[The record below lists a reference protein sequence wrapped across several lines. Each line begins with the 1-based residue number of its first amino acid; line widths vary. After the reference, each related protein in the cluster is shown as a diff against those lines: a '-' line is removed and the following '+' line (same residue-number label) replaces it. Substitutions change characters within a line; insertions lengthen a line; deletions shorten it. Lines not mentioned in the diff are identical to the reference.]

1 MIFFHLKNCLL
12 LYISMPQ
19 SAAFSPQ
26 RASFLFHAL
35 RSDFSTEQRR
45 SFCFFFEAIVGI
57 FHNFYRLPFL
67 CVHPVVSRQLRTEF
81 PLYSVQN
88 IRFFV
93 LPFFISAVPLMRG
106 AEGNAA
112 VPCRVCT
119 RQGTAIYSSV
129 SGSGCSKLLSMSA
142 CSSCRAW
149 SSSEYG
155 TKKSVR
161 VPTSPV

>member
-12 LYISMPQ
+12 LYFSMPQ

-26 RASFLFHAL
+26 RASFLFHACVL
-35 RSDFSTEQRR
+35 FFYGAAAFSFLFLKHRRHFSQLSLAVFVRSSSCIWRCAQNFLCILYKTSDFPS
-45 SFCFFFEAIVGI
+45 AI
-57 FHNFYRLPFL
+57 
-67 CVHPVVSRQLRTEF
+67 
-81 PLYSVQN
+81 
-88 IRFFV
+88 
-93 LPFFISAVPLMRG
+93 FISAVPLMRG

>member
-12 LYISMPQ
+12 LYFSMPQ

-26 RASFLFHAL
+26 RASFLFHACVL
-35 RSDFSTEQRR
+35 FFYGAAAFS
-45 SFCFFFEAIVGI
+45 FLFLIVGI
-57 FHNFYRLPFL
+57 FHNYRLPFL
-67 CVHPVVSRQLRTEF
+67 CIHPVVSDTAHRIFSAFYTKHQIFR
-81 PLYSVQN
+81 P
-88 IRFFV
+88 
-93 LPFFISAVPLMRG
+93 PFFISAVPLMRG

>member
-12 LYISMPQ
+12 LYFSMPQ

-26 RASFLFHAL
+26 RASFLFHACVL
-35 RSDFSTEQRR
+35 FFYGAAAFSFLFLKHRR
-45 SFCFFFEAIVGI
+45 HFSQLSLAVFCAFIQL
-57 FHNFYRLPFL
+57 YLT
-67 CVHPVVSRQLRTEF
+67 LRTEF
-81 PLYSVQN
+81 SLHSIQN
-88 IRFFV
+88 IRFFRP
-93 LPFFISAVPLMRG
+93 PFFISAVPLMRG

>member
-12 LYISMPQ
+12 LYFSMPQ

-26 RASFLFHAL
+26 RASFLFHACVL
-35 RSDFSTEQRR
+35 FFYGAAAFSFLFLKHRR
-45 SFCFFFEAIVGI
+45 HFSQF
-57 FHNFYRLPFL
+57 RLPFL
-67 CVHPVVSRQLRTEF
+67 CVHPVVSDVAHRIFSAFYTKHQIF
-81 PLYSVQN
+81 P
-88 IRFFV
+88 
-93 LPFFISAVPLMRG
+93 PFFISAVPLMRG

>member
-12 LYISMPQ
+12 LYFSMPQ

-26 RASFLFHAL
+26 RASFLFHACVL
-35 RSDFSTEQRR
+35 
-45 SFCFFFEAIVGI
+45 FFGI
-57 FHNFYRLPFL
+57 FHNYRLPFL
-67 CVHPVVSRQLRTEF
+67 CIHPVVSDAAHRIFSAFYTKHQIFR
-81 PLYSVQN
+81 P
-88 IRFFV
+88 
-93 LPFFISAVPLMRG
+93 PFFISAVPLMRG